1 MSQQIKF
8 LKQTEEEKK
17 KQENAETLA
26 VSLSALLGANVVRK
40 TDFDKVNR
48 EKQALLNKAKD
59 IDKLRTKLLYTECK
73 LQAFIQYHSQWKPT
87 TRNFEKKL
95 KKLKSE
101 KLYLDF
107 TEYPIDISENLK
119 EAYNCYINGLS
130 VACYIMILRTIE
142 IAVNQIYENHN
153 PQQFD
158 KNGKP
163 VFTPALQ
170 KLNWVKTN
178 KMIGGADYTL
188 AKAFIEARND
198 SVHELF
204 VPTEKQILS
213 AFETVITIISKLKNN
228 IKKKS
233 KAQ

>member
-1 MSQQIKF
+1 M
-8 LKQTEEEKK
+8 TNNAKK
-17 KQENAETLA
+17 KLNEKDMLENTEALA
-26 VSLSALLGANVVRK
+26 LAFSALLGANVVRK
-40 TDFDKVNR
+40 SDYDAVNR
-48 EKQALLNKAKD
+48 EKQALLNKTKD
-59 IDKLRTKLLYTECK
+59 VDKIIQKLIYTECK
-73 LQAFIQYHSQWKPT
+73 LQAFIRYHKQWKPT
-87 TRNFEKKL
+87 TRNFEKRL
-95 KKLKSE
+95 KKLKAE
-101 KLYLDF
+101 KIYIDF

-130 VACYIMILRTIE
+130 IACYIIILRTIE
-142 IAVNQIYENHN
+142 IVVNQIYEIHN

-204 VPTEKQILS
+204 IPTDKQIFS
-213 AFETVITIISKLKNN
+213 AFETVTMLIQKLRSNLE
-228 IKKKS
+228 KS
-233 KAQ
+233 